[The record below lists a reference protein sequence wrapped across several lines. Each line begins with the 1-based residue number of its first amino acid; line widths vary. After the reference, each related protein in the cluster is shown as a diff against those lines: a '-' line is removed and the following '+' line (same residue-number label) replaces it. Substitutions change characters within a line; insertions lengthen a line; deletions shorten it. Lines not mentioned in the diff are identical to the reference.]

1 MKHDIF
7 VSYSRRDSEI
17 VFPIVDRLKD
27 AGYSCW
33 MDVTGIE
40 SSDEFKRVLVKAIR
54 CSKVVLFFS
63 SANSNSTEWTVK
75 EINIAV
81 QMRKPIIPIRL
92 DDVQYD
98 DSIFFDLSGVDYIP
112 CHGGIGE
119 NEYRKLLK
127 SIVGKCGDVEL
138 NDMSNNNLCHN
149 ELFLDSKGLS
159 TNLDWE
165 KVHIKKWYKK
175 WRFGFMLVSCITVLI
190 AVVIVS
196 FRVYYSDKK
205 GTDVVKGRD
214 YSAFMEKGDDRIYD
228 ISRIHDMIQSLP
240 IRFDNKELCSR
251 LADELLELMEVESD
265 WKTVDGLSDE
275 KKLVELRKERDVL
288 QTQIAVMATQS
299 KAKVIDLELEG
310 EIKEQVPKFRL
321 YDKEEEK

>member
-1 MKHDIF
+1 
-7 VSYSRRDSEI
+7 
-17 VFPIVDRLKD
+17 
-27 AGYSCW
+27 
-33 MDVTGIE
+33 
-40 SSDEFKRVLVKAIR
+40 
-54 CSKVVLFFS
+54 
-63 SANSNSTEWTVK
+63 
-75 EINIAV
+75 
-81 QMRKPIIPIRL
+81 
-92 DDVQYD
+92 
-98 DSIFFDLSGVDYIP
+98 
-112 CHGGIGE
+112 
-119 NEYRKLLK
+119 
-127 SIVGKCGDVEL
+127 
-138 NDMSNNNLCHN
+138 
-149 ELFLDSKGLS
+149 
-159 TNLDWE
+159 
-165 KVHIKKWYKK
+165 
-175 WRFGFMLVSCITVLI
+175 MLVSCITVLI